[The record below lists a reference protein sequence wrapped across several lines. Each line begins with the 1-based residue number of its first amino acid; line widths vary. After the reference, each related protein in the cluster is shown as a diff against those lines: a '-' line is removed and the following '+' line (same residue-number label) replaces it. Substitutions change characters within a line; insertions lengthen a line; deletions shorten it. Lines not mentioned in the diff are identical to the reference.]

1 MNALW
6 FVGGDFTILIIHIYI
21 LRLLIS
27 HGQAEQAAVSLDN
40 LREVEVS
47 QRKSESN
54 VIYL

>member
-6 FVGGDFTILIIHIYI
+6 FVGGHFTILIIHICI

>member
-6 FVGGDFTILIIHIYI
+6 FIGGDFTILVVHIYI
-21 LRLLIS
+21 LRFLIS
-27 HGQAEQAAVSLDN
+27 HGQGERAANSLDN
-40 LREVEVS
+40 LREVKVS